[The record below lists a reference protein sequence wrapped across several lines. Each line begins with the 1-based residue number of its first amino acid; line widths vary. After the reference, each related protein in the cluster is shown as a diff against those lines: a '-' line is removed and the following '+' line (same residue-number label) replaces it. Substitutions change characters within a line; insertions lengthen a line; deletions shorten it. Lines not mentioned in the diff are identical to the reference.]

1 MLSILSTNQLLVL
14 VVIYS
19 CISTSI
25 DIYKSHIRLTINN
38 NILLF
43 GFISLLHQLL
53 DIPGN
58 RLLRYFANKIKH
70 EFETKQWKKYQLMNH
85 ISKEADTIEN
95 FTSKLERASGVI
107 ETRLTW
113 GVEIVIS
120 LIGTIIGF
128 GYVLFVEKQIS
139 ILVLFIVV
147 NLSWFLLVSK
157 QKFKQLSEFRKS
169 SKINKNILFN
179 IIILLSVRLHNGDCN
194 QITLMNKKKEL
205 NDIFYKQSDM
215 WTIINT
221 VQQIPNCIMIMSI
234 PFLVQPTQYLAI
246 YLVLNNV
253 KSTFSQASSFF
264 NQWDTMKTDL
274 QNLDDFWT
282 NKVFK
287 ENKIQY
293 DIPQILIANGTLG
306 KSLSERTI
314 KNLITV
320 NGLEIIHGD
329 RIRIAGPS
337 GCGKTTLIRGMIG
350 YDEGIIYD
358 SDHVPENYIKKIALM
373 RQDIRERTPVIKT
386 SIRQLFYDETDDHLI
401 NKCLISVNL
410 NHWINNVMTLE
421 YDKPIDGKISGGEK
435 TRLCLAI
442 TIYMM
447 IKNNSKWLI
456 LDEPEQGLDPEQAPD
471 MLQNIFNS
479 FPDVTIFIITHICAC
494 QLKSLKINKQ
504 WNINN
509 GFVESLKI

>member
-1 MLSILSTNQLLVL
+1 MLTINQLLVL
-14 VVIYS
+14 VVLYS

-25 DIYKSHIRLTINN
+25 DIYKSHIRLTINE

-43 GFISLLHQLL
+43 GLISLLHQLL
-53 DIPGN
+53 EIPGN
-58 RLLRYFANKIKH
+58 RLLRLFASKIKFD
-70 EFETKQWKKYQLMNH
+70 FESNQWTKYQLMNH
-85 ISKEADTIEN
+85 VSKEADTIEN
-95 FTSKLERASGVI
+95 FTSKLERASSVI

-113 GVEIVIS
+113 GIEIVIS

-139 ILVLFIVV
+139 ILILFIIV

-157 QKFKQLSEFRKS
+157 QKFKQLTEFRKS
-169 SKINKNILFN
+169 SKTNKNILFD

-194 QITLMNKKKEL
+194 QSQLMNKKKEL
-205 NDIFYKQSDM
+205 DSIFYKQSDM

-234 PFLVQPTQYLAI
+234 PFLVQPTQYLSI

-253 KSTFSQASSFF
+253 KSTFSQTSSFV

-293 DIPQILIANGTLG
+293 DIPKKIIANGN
-306 KSLSERTI
+306 I

-320 NGLEIIHGD
+320 KNLEIIHGD

-337 GCGKTTLIRGMIG
+337 GCGKTTLVRGMIG
-350 YDEGIIYD
+350 YDEGITYD
-358 SDHVPENYIKKIALM
+358 SNHIPENYIQKIALM

-386 SIRQLFYDETDDHLI
+386 SIRQLFYDDTDDHLI
-401 NKCLISVNL
+401 HKCLVSVNL
-410 NHWINNVMTLE
+410 NHWINNVMTLQ

-479 FPDVTIFIITHICAC
+479 FPDVTIFIITHICSC

-509 GFVESLKI
+509 GLVAVL